1 MNDLPSQVAR
11 KTLQRDLTNLAQ
23 RVQGGGTLSR
33 AERCLLQRMAT
44 AQAEVEA
51 GPAFASSFVE
61 LAAILGVTRR
71 SLQRWR
77 ARGDA
82 PKPGSDGLHE
92 VGAWREF
99 MRQARLAGHCG
110 EEEAAL
116 RLRRLQAQTEER
128 EMRLAELRAAHVS
141 VANVRAEWERLTAR
155 ATRVLR
161 HKFEVELPPL
171 LVGRSAAEI
180 QTLNMRA
187 IDEALDT
194 LHRGG

>member
-1 MNDLPSQVAR
+1 
-11 KTLQRDLTNLAQ
+11 
-23 RVQGGGTLSR
+23 
-33 AERCLLQRMAT
+33 
-44 AQAEVEA
+44 
-51 GPAFASSFVE
+51 
-61 LAAILGVTRR
+61 
-71 SLQRWR
+71 
-77 ARGDA
+77 
-82 PKPGSDGLHE
+82 
-92 VGAWREF
+92 
-99 MRQARLAGHCG
+99 
-110 EEEAAL
+110 
-116 RLRRLQAQTEER
+116 
-128 EMRLAELRAAHVS
+128 